1 MLVPMQDE
9 TSTAARFDPGRRRAV
24 LIALVMVTALAA
36 FEGTVVST
44 AMPTIIA
51 EVRGLPLYA
60 WVFSV
65 YLLGSTI
72 TMPLYGRLAD
82 IHGRRRTLLVA
93 IALFLV
99 GAGSC
104 ALARTMPQLIVA
116 RGIQGLGAGGVL
128 PVAMTVSGDLYN
140 LKERARVQALFSG
153 VWGIASLTGPL
164 IGAWLTLTFG
174 WRSIFSI
181 NLPLGAIAF
190 GLVLTKMIESR
201 PARDESIDHWGALLL
216 AVAVGSALGATLHQP
231 GGGALAVSAPLGLL
245 AIAVGSAIAFWRRQG
260 RLEHPLVPPA
270 LFSRKETLAPYVAGV
285 VFGTIIY
292 GADAYVPLFVQGAR
306 GGTAMA
312 AGAAVTPLMLAW
324 AISATLAARGI
335 VRFGFRH
342 AAIAGAALIAIGL
355 ILLIVAVLRHA
366 PMVAISTA
374 CFVVGFGLGPSSMAQ
389 VLAIQH
395 LAPERERGVAT
406 ALVPFSRT
414 VGGSLGVGVLGGVLA
429 AGLTSRLGPQA
440 VAAADALARSGTNA
454 PESAAFRS
462 ALAGSLMPVFL
473 LLLGLGVINLWLTAH
488 FPGLARGEA
497 ESEAREVV
505 AEAH

>member
-1 MLVPMQDE
+1 
-9 TSTAARFDPGRRRAV
+9 
-24 LIALVMVTALAA
+24 MVTALAA

-51 EVRGLPLYA
+51 EVRGLPLYS

-93 IALFLV
+93 IALFLT
-99 GAGSC
+99 GAAWC

-128 PVAMTVSGDLYN
+128 PVALTVSGDLFT

-164 IGAWLTLTFG
+164 LGAWLTLTFG

-190 GLVLTKMIESR
+190 GLVLTKMVESR
-201 PARDESIDHWGALLL
+201 PARDESVDLWGALLL
-216 AVAVGSALGATLHQP
+216 AVAVGLALGATLHQA
-231 GGGALAVSAPLGLL
+231 GGTATSLTLRIGLI
-245 AIAVGSAIAFWRRQG
+245 AIAAAVAVVFWRRQG
-260 RLEHPLVPPA
+260 RLDHPLIPPT
-270 LFSRKETLAPYVAGV
+270 LFQQKETGAPYLAGI

-292 GADAYVPLFVQGAR
+292 GIDAYVPLFVQGAR

-342 AAIAGAALIAIGL
+342 AAIAGATLIAIGL
-355 ILLIVAVLRHA
+355 SLLMAAVLTHA
-366 PMVAISTA
+366 PMAAISTA
-374 CFVVGFGLGPSSMAQ
+374 CLVVGFGLGPCSMAQ

-395 LAPERERGVAT
+395 IAPERERGVAT
-406 ALVPFSRT
+406 ALVPFCRT
-414 VGGSLGVGVLGGVLA
+414 VGGSLGVGALGGILA
-429 AGLTSRLGPQA
+429 AGLTTRLGAEA
-440 VAAADALARSGTNA
+440 VAATTGLGRAGAGNPGSEAVQ
-454 PESAAFRS
+454 AAI
-462 ALAGSLMPVFL
+462 AGSLTPVFL
-473 LLLGLGVINLWLTAH
+473 SLLGLGVVNLWLTSH
-488 FPGLARGEA
+488 FPGLNRGEA